1 MGLFDLFQENIG
13 IEEGLEKMKEVEG
26 AVLLDVRSEEEYQ
39 EGHLEGSINLPIN
52 RLQTISID
60 KSVPIFIYCLSGARA
75 RRAEA
80 FLSKSGYE
88 AVNIGGINGY
98 QGKLV
103 RS

>member
-52 RLQTISID
+52 RLPTISID
-60 KSVPIFIYCLSGARA
+60 KSVPIFIYCCLLYTSPSPRD
-75 RRAEA
+75 
-80 FLSKSGYE
+80 S
-88 AVNIGGINGY
+88 
-98 QGKLV
+98 
-103 RS
+103 